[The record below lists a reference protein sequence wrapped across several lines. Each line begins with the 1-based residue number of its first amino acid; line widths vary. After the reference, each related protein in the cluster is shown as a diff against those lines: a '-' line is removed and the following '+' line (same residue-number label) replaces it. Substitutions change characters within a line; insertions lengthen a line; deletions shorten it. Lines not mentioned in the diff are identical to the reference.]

1 MHDGGKQ
8 MREKAVSRSR
18 EHSKD
23 VALCGLFAALV
34 AVGAFI
40 KVVIPTG
47 ADTMNFTLQWFF
59 VMLAAFLLG
68 SRRAFTSVGV
78 YLLIGLAGVPIF
90 ARGGGPAYLL
100 RPTFGFLLGFLLAA
114 WVMGKVCE
122 CLNSWKMGALMMAA
136 TAGYVVY
143 YGMGM
148 VYFYL
153 ITHLVTLQPIGWKA
167 IVLVY
172 CLPEMPADYIL
183 CILAAIMARRLRP
196 MVQAYLLDSAR
207 DEMIAENA
215 AIALVYSGEAPYA
228 TEYNDDLAY
237 VVPKEGSNVWVDS
250 WAVTKDCKN
259 TENAEK
265 FLNYLLRVDI
275 SKISFEYNHYGTPN
289 KKLAE
294 ILPAKYTEDPAL
306 FPPSDVLDNC
316 EIFRSLDRG
325 TQDYYSKL
333 WKEIKLD

>member
-1 MHDGGKQ
+1 MKKCIMHDGGKQ

-59 VMLAAFLLG
+59 VMLAAFLL
-68 SRRAFTSVGV
+68 
-78 YLLIGLAGVPIF
+78 
-90 ARGGGPAYLL
+90 

-122 CLNSWKMGALMMAA
+122 CLNSWKMGALMTAA

-196 MVQAYLLDSAR
+196 MVQAYL
-207 DEMIAENA
+207 
-215 AIALVYSGEAPYA
+215 
-228 TEYNDDLAY
+228 
-237 VVPKEGSNVWVDS
+237 
-250 WAVTKDCKN
+250 
-259 TENAEK
+259 
-265 FLNYLLRVDI
+265 
-275 SKISFEYNHYGTPN
+275 
-289 KKLAE
+289 
-294 ILPAKYTEDPAL
+294 
-306 FPPSDVLDNC
+306 
-316 EIFRSLDRG
+316 
-325 TQDYYSKL
+325 
-333 WKEIKLD
+333 

>member
-1 MHDGGKQ
+1 MKKCIMHDGGKQ

-90 ARGGGPAYLL
+90 
-100 RPTFGFLLGFLLAA
+100 GFLLGFLLAA

-122 CLNSWKMGALMMAA
+122 CLNSWKMGALMTAA

-196 MVQAYLLDSAR
+196 MVQAYL
-207 DEMIAENA
+207 
-215 AIALVYSGEAPYA
+215 
-228 TEYNDDLAY
+228 
-237 VVPKEGSNVWVDS
+237 
-250 WAVTKDCKN
+250 
-259 TENAEK
+259 
-265 FLNYLLRVDI
+265 
-275 SKISFEYNHYGTPN
+275 
-289 KKLAE
+289 
-294 ILPAKYTEDPAL
+294 
-306 FPPSDVLDNC
+306 
-316 EIFRSLDRG
+316 
-325 TQDYYSKL
+325 
-333 WKEIKLD
+333 

>member
-1 MHDGGKQ
+1 MKKCIMHDGGKQ

-90 ARGGGPAYLL
+90 ARGGGSAYLL

-122 CLNSWKMGALMMAA
+122 CLNSWKMGALMTAA

-196 MVQAYLLDSAR
+196 MVQAYL
-207 DEMIAENA
+207 
-215 AIALVYSGEAPYA
+215 
-228 TEYNDDLAY
+228 
-237 VVPKEGSNVWVDS
+237 
-250 WAVTKDCKN
+250 
-259 TENAEK
+259 
-265 FLNYLLRVDI
+265 
-275 SKISFEYNHYGTPN
+275 
-289 KKLAE
+289 
-294 ILPAKYTEDPAL
+294 
-306 FPPSDVLDNC
+306 
-316 EIFRSLDRG
+316 
-325 TQDYYSKL
+325 
-333 WKEIKLD
+333 

>member
-1 MHDGGKQ
+1 

-136 TAGYVVY
+136 TAGILWNGNGLFLSDY
-143 YGMGM
+143 
-148 VYFYL
+148 
-153 ITHLVTLQPIGWKA
+153 PSRN
-167 IVLVY
+167 
-172 CLPEMPADYIL
+172 PAAD
-183 CILAAIMARRLRP
+183 RLE
-196 MVQAYLLDSAR
+196 S
-207 DEMIAENA
+207 
-215 AIALVYSGEAPYA
+215 
-228 TEYNDDLAY
+228 
-237 VVPKEGSNVWVDS
+237 
-250 WAVTKDCKN
+250 DC
-259 TENAEK
+259 AG
-265 FLNYLLRVDI
+265 L
-275 SKISFEYNHYGTPN
+275 
-289 KKLAE
+289 
-294 ILPAKYTEDPAL
+294 LPAGDAGGLY
-306 FPPSDVLDNC
+306 
-316 EIFRSLDRG
+316 SLHSGGDHGKTAAPDG
-325 TQDYYSKL
+325 TGVSVEKN
-333 WKEIKLD
+333 E

>member
-1 MHDGGKQ
+1 MKKCIMHDGGKQ

-78 YLLIGLAGVPIF
+78 YLLIGLAGVP
-90 ARGGGPAYLL
+90 
-100 RPTFGFLLGFLLAA
+100 TFGFLLGFLLAA

-122 CLNSWKMGALMMAA
+122 CLNSWKMGALMTAA

-196 MVQAYLLDSAR
+196 MVQAYL
-207 DEMIAENA
+207 
-215 AIALVYSGEAPYA
+215 
-228 TEYNDDLAY
+228 
-237 VVPKEGSNVWVDS
+237 
-250 WAVTKDCKN
+250 
-259 TENAEK
+259 
-265 FLNYLLRVDI
+265 
-275 SKISFEYNHYGTPN
+275 
-289 KKLAE
+289 
-294 ILPAKYTEDPAL
+294 
-306 FPPSDVLDNC
+306 
-316 EIFRSLDRG
+316 
-325 TQDYYSKL
+325 
-333 WKEIKLD
+333 

>member
-1 MHDGGKQ
+1 MKKCIMHDGGKQ

-78 YLLIGLAGVPIF
+78 YLLIGLAGVRSLHAAACRRICC
-90 ARGGGPAYLL
+90 ARPLA
-100 RPTFGFLLGFLLAA
+100 FLLGFLLAA

-122 CLNSWKMGALMMAA
+122 CLNSWKMGALMTAA

-148 VYFYL
+148 LYFYL

-196 MVQAYLLDSAR
+196 MVQAYL
-207 DEMIAENA
+207 
-215 AIALVYSGEAPYA
+215 
-228 TEYNDDLAY
+228 
-237 VVPKEGSNVWVDS
+237 
-250 WAVTKDCKN
+250 
-259 TENAEK
+259 
-265 FLNYLLRVDI
+265 
-275 SKISFEYNHYGTPN
+275 
-289 KKLAE
+289 
-294 ILPAKYTEDPAL
+294 
-306 FPPSDVLDNC
+306 
-316 EIFRSLDRG
+316 
-325 TQDYYSKL
+325 
-333 WKEIKLD
+333 

>member
-1 MHDGGKQ
+1 MKKCIMHDGGKQ

-23 VALCGLFAALV
+23 VALCGLFAA
-34 AVGAFI
+34 
-40 KVVIPTG
+40 
-47 ADTMNFTLQWFF
+47 
-59 VMLAAFLLG
+59 
-68 SRRAFTSVGV
+68 
-78 YLLIGLAGVPIF
+78 LAGVPIF

-122 CLNSWKMGALMMAA
+122 CLNSWKMGALMTAA

-148 VYFYL
+148 LYFYL

-196 MVQAYLLDSAR
+196 MVQAYL
-207 DEMIAENA
+207 
-215 AIALVYSGEAPYA
+215 
-228 TEYNDDLAY
+228 
-237 VVPKEGSNVWVDS
+237 
-250 WAVTKDCKN
+250 
-259 TENAEK
+259 
-265 FLNYLLRVDI
+265 
-275 SKISFEYNHYGTPN
+275 
-289 KKLAE
+289 
-294 ILPAKYTEDPAL
+294 
-306 FPPSDVLDNC
+306 
-316 EIFRSLDRG
+316 
-325 TQDYYSKL
+325 
-333 WKEIKLD
+333 

>member
-1 MHDGGKQ
+1 MKKCIMHDGGKQ

-68 SRRAFTSVGV
+68 SRRAFTS
-78 YLLIGLAGVPIF
+78 
-90 ARGGGPAYLL
+90 GGGPAYLL

-122 CLNSWKMGALMMAA
+122 CLNSWKMGALMTAA

-196 MVQAYLLDSAR
+196 MVQAYL
-207 DEMIAENA
+207 
-215 AIALVYSGEAPYA
+215 
-228 TEYNDDLAY
+228 
-237 VVPKEGSNVWVDS
+237 
-250 WAVTKDCKN
+250 
-259 TENAEK
+259 
-265 FLNYLLRVDI
+265 
-275 SKISFEYNHYGTPN
+275 
-289 KKLAE
+289 
-294 ILPAKYTEDPAL
+294 
-306 FPPSDVLDNC
+306 
-316 EIFRSLDRG
+316 
-325 TQDYYSKL
+325 
-333 WKEIKLD
+333 

>member
-1 MHDGGKQ
+1 MKKCIMHDGGKQ
-8 MREKAVSRSR
+8 MREKAISRSR

-34 AVGAFI
+34 
-40 KVVIPTG
+40 
-47 ADTMNFTLQWFF
+47 F

-122 CLNSWKMGALMMAA
+122 CLNSWKMGALMTAA

-148 VYFYL
+148 FYFYL

-196 MVQAYLLDSAR
+196 MVQAYL
-207 DEMIAENA
+207 
-215 AIALVYSGEAPYA
+215 
-228 TEYNDDLAY
+228 
-237 VVPKEGSNVWVDS
+237 
-250 WAVTKDCKN
+250 
-259 TENAEK
+259 
-265 FLNYLLRVDI
+265 
-275 SKISFEYNHYGTPN
+275 
-289 KKLAE
+289 
-294 ILPAKYTEDPAL
+294 
-306 FPPSDVLDNC
+306 
-316 EIFRSLDRG
+316 
-325 TQDYYSKL
+325 
-333 WKEIKLD
+333 

>member
-1 MHDGGKQ
+1 

-114 WVMGKVCE
+114 WV
-122 CLNSWKMGALMMAA
+122 
-136 TAGYVVY
+136 
-143 YGMGM
+143 
-148 VYFYL
+148 
-153 ITHLVTLQPIGWKA
+153 TLQPIGWKA

-196 MVQAYLLDSAR
+196 MVQAYL
-207 DEMIAENA
+207 
-215 AIALVYSGEAPYA
+215 
-228 TEYNDDLAY
+228 
-237 VVPKEGSNVWVDS
+237 
-250 WAVTKDCKN
+250 
-259 TENAEK
+259 
-265 FLNYLLRVDI
+265 
-275 SKISFEYNHYGTPN
+275 
-289 KKLAE
+289 
-294 ILPAKYTEDPAL
+294 
-306 FPPSDVLDNC
+306 
-316 EIFRSLDRG
+316 
-325 TQDYYSKL
+325 
-333 WKEIKLD
+333 

>member
-1 MHDGGKQ
+1 MDSESLRARWLHAMKGTVYEKCIMHDGGKQ

-122 CLNSWKMGALMMAA
+122 CLNSWK
-136 TAGYVVY
+136 
-143 YGMGM
+143 
-148 VYFYL
+148 
-153 ITHLVTLQPIGWKA
+153 W
-167 IVLVY
+167 
-172 CLPEMPADYIL
+172 E
-183 CILAAIMARRLRP
+183 R
-196 MVQAYLLDSAR
+196 
-207 DEMIAENA
+207 
-215 AIALVYSGEAPYA
+215 
-228 TEYNDDLAY
+228 
-237 VVPKEGSNVWVDS
+237 
-250 WAVTKDCKN
+250 
-259 TENAEK
+259 
-265 FLNYLLRVDI
+265 
-275 SKISFEYNHYGTPN
+275 
-289 KKLAE
+289 
-294 ILPAKYTEDPAL
+294 
-306 FPPSDVLDNC
+306 
-316 EIFRSLDRG
+316 
-325 TQDYYSKL
+325 
-333 WKEIKLD
+333 

>member
-1 MHDGGKQ
+1 

-122 CLNSWKMGALMMAA
+122 CLNSWENGSADDGGDGWICGILWNGNGLFLSDYPSRNPAA
-136 TAGYVVY
+136 DRLESDCAG
-143 YGMGM
+143 
-148 VYFYL
+148 L
-153 ITHLVTLQPIGWKA
+153 
-167 IVLVY
+167 
-172 CLPEMPADYIL
+172 LPAGDAGGLYSL
-183 CILAAIMARRLRP
+183 HSGGDHGKTLRP
-196 MVQAYLLDSAR
+196 MVQAYL
-207 DEMIAENA
+207 
-215 AIALVYSGEAPYA
+215 
-228 TEYNDDLAY
+228 
-237 VVPKEGSNVWVDS
+237 
-250 WAVTKDCKN
+250 
-259 TENAEK
+259 
-265 FLNYLLRVDI
+265 
-275 SKISFEYNHYGTPN
+275 
-289 KKLAE
+289 
-294 ILPAKYTEDPAL
+294 
-306 FPPSDVLDNC
+306 
-316 EIFRSLDRG
+316 
-325 TQDYYSKL
+325 
-333 WKEIKLD
+333 